1 MNGGYII
8 PDSVINPEIFS
19 YGVMS
24 VVIFVTEIALGAIS
38 ESLKFIT
45 SFLLRSSIGNEEPF
59 SDSVSIIDVGAAT

>member
-19 YGVMS
+19 QGVMS
-24 VVIFVTEIALGAIS
+24 VVIFDTEMALGEIS

-45 SFLLRSSIGNEEPF
+45 SSLFRSSIGKELPS
-59 SDSVSIIDVGAAT
+59 SDSISIIDVGAAT